1 MIGSMSG
8 VLKSAIAKRVQGA
21 KPSVFQSTLAAL
33 AAGVAAAALTYRL
46 MRS

>member
-1 MIGSMSG
+1 MSG
-8 VLKSAIAKRVQGA
+8 VLKSAIAKRVQGG
-21 KPSVFQSTLAAL
+21 KPSVVQSTLAAL